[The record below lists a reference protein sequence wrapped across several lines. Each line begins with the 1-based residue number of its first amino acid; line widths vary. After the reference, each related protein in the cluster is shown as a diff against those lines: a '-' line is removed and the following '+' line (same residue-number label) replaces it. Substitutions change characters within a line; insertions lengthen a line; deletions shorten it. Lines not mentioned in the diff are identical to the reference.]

1 MSHGC
6 VTLSKTCSIVVDVA
20 TWFFPLGFVL
30 WYLGSG
36 VRMASVRVAVRVRPL
51 NVREVSLGSGGVV
64 WVEEECVMLCG
75 GEGKAHRFSFDY
87 AYDSGSVTQETLFG
101 NLGLDVV
108 SKAFKGYNVCVFAYG
123 QTGSGKT
130 HTMMGTGEDPGLI
143 PRICGELFERMK
155 TNGKSRSY
163 RTQVSYLEIYN
174 EKVKDLLGEKKGSTT
189 STQQHNLKVR
199 EDPRSGPYVEN
210 LSKHLVLEYDELIAL
225 MAKGNSERTT
235 ASTNMNNT
243 SSRSH
248 AIFTITFTQASIL
261 QNGLPRE
268 TISKVHL
275 VDLAGSERADA
286 TGATGQRLKE
296 GAHINKSLVT
306 LGSVISALAD
316 ASNNQTNKKVFVPYR
331 DSVLTWLLKDSL
343 GGNSQT
349 IMIATISPAGVNY
362 SETLSTLRYANRA
375 KNIINKPTVN
385 EDPNV
390 KLIRELR
397 EEIERLKKTLIR
409 TTPDPIVATEIA
421 VKEARERTL
430 TEAWTEKW
438 KEAANIL
445 SEQKALGL
453 KRTGLGVVL
462 DSEKP
467 HLIGIVEDVLS
478 TGIILYHLKEGDTVI
493 GTNELPDS
501 DIILRGPAILS
512 KHCVINLKNG
522 IAKLIPED
530 GALCLV
536 NASRIV
542 KSVKLSQ
549 GCVIVLGKTNMF
561 RYNDPLEIESL
572 RKNMSISSDSQP
584 FKHSLLSESFSDLR
598 TSRNGDLQ
606 LNSYCSEDELPK
618 TDNKIIQENANLE
631 GKKENESVEG
641 EGSSRFVEINSRN
654 CDSTSTLSLSSCHST
669 TQSDD
674 DYIITNRSNSGNIN
688 SFTDCN
694 LHSKDEFVPMIT
706 LLSSDQGDT
715 VKLYNKI
722 LEQKE
727 VIMKCLENENVDV
740 ESFNVE
746 ISHLQEMQAKYE
758 KLEFERMR
766 NLWLFSK
773 TRQTIEGDHDVD
785 NIDYE
790 EKLAILVEQEVDR
803 RLFQEKILKAESEYN
818 EREHLRSE
826 CEREINFLRRQHE
839 REIYILKRKLYE
851 SHLAAVSAT
860 SLEPRNSVLGLNQA
874 FPAILAIPKY
884 RLVCAGTVDA
894 HVEYEIKITF
904 CCEQSCPSYTVHRRY
919 KTFRDLHRMM
929 ISKYNVHLTE
939 LNFPPRRFI
948 GSSLSESLS
957 NERQKALQIYLNRL
971 IQICYKVQ
979 CCPLVKIKDV
989 SRALCVF
996 SSFFQRD
1003 D

>member
-1 MSHGC
+1 M
-6 VTLSKTCSIVVDVA
+6 
-20 TWFFPLGFVL
+20 
-30 WYLGSG
+30 
-36 VRMASVRVAVRVRPL
+36 RPVQQDL
-51 NVREVSLGSGGVV
+51 
-64 WVEEECVMLCG
+64 
-75 GEGKAHRFSFDY
+75 
-87 AYDSGSVTQETLFG
+87 
-101 NLGLDVV
+101 
-108 SKAFKGYNVCVFAYG
+108 
-123 QTGSGKT
+123 
-130 HTMMGTGEDPGLI
+130 
-143 PRICGELFERMK
+143 
-155 TNGKSRSY
+155 SY
-163 RTQVSYLEIYN
+163 RHWRMPQ
-174 EKVKDLLGEKKGSTT
+174 
-189 STQQHNLKVR
+189 
-199 EDPRSGPYVEN
+199 
-210 LSKHLVLEYDELIAL
+210 
-225 MAKGNSERTT
+225 
-235 ASTNMNNT
+235 
-243 SSRSH
+243 
-248 AIFTITFTQASIL
+248 ITKQI
-261 QNGLPRE
+261 
-268 TISKVHL
+268 
-275 VDLAGSERADA
+275 
-286 TGATGQRLKE
+286 
-296 GAHINKSLVT
+296 
-306 LGSVISALAD
+306 
-316 ASNNQTNKKVFVPYR
+316 KKVFVPYR

-467 HLIGIVEDVLS
+467 HLIGIVEDVF
-478 TGIILYHLKEGDTVI
+478 
-493 GTNELPDS
+493 N

-549 GCVIVLGKTNMF
+549 GCVIVL
-561 RYNDPLEIESL
+561 
-572 RKNMSISSDSQP
+572 
-584 FKHSLLSESFSDLR
+584 DLR

-766 NLWLFSK
+766 
-773 TRQTIEGDHDVD
+773 DHDVD

-826 CEREINFLRRQHE
+826 CEREINFFFRRQHE

-894 HVEYEIKITF
+894 HVESEGDQCFVSMFQQITG
-904 CCEQSCPSYTVHRRY
+904 PI
-919 KTFRDLHRMM
+919 L
-929 ISKYNVHLTE
+929 SK
-939 LNFPPRRFI
+939 
-948 GSSLSESLS
+948 
-957 NERQKALQIYLNRL
+957 A
-971 IQICYKVQ
+971 
-979 CCPLVKIKDV
+979 D
-989 SRALCVF
+989 
-996 SSFFQRD
+996 
-1003 D
+1003 